1 MLTKELMMQVSESFA
16 RAYAILV
23 KELSDNFEN
32 QELLKKKV
40 VDAPWDT
47 WDDLPKALRDEF
59 EKEIKKNDAL
69 LEKGEISSFHF
80 DANGVAVISANYLK
94 QLLAEKNISQK
105 ELAQRMHVSA
115 SHISK
120 VLKDPTRS
128 TVKTLQKIAKA
139 IGVDLKLVVR

>member
-47 WDDLPKALRDEF
+47 WDDLPKELRDEF
-59 EKEIKKNDAL
+59 
-69 LEKGEISSFHF
+69 
-80 DANGVAVISANYLK
+80 
-94 QLLAEKNISQK
+94 
-105 ELAQRMHVSA
+105 
-115 SHISK
+115 
-120 VLKDPTRS
+120 
-128 TVKTLQKIAKA
+128 
-139 IGVDLKLVVR
+139 